1 MKNKYLFPVSIGLSD
16 GIITALILASGGII
30 GNTHHIDL
38 YLAFRISFGSAFAG
52 TFSYFIA
59 QYAGLNEELHRTA
72 MQLNLKSTGYLLRGH
87 LGSEIFIES
96 IIGAL
101 LAAIFGFLG
110 AMIPLSSS
118 LMIKNNVF
126 IPLLVSYLSL
136 AVLGFF
142 ISKTTAGRAPF
153 WITVMVTVGVIV
165 TVVGYYL
172 KLIV

>member
-30 GNTHHIDL
+30 GNTHINL
-38 YLAFRISFGSAFAG
+38 YLAVKISFGSAFAG
-52 TFSYFIA
+52 AFSYFIA

-72 MQLNLKSTGYLLRGH
+72 RQLHLKSTNYLLRGH

-101 LAAIFGFLG
+101 IAAVFGFLG
-110 AMIPLSSS
+110 ALIPLSSS
-118 LMIKNNVF
+118 LMIKNDIF
-126 IPLLVSYLSL
+126 IPLIFSYLSL
-136 AVLGFF
+136 AILGFF

-165 TVVGYYL
+165 TIAGYYL